1 MIRISQLKLPITHTK
16 AQLEKKIAKTLK
28 NPGNSFT
35 YEIRKQSLD
44 CRHKNDKIFVYT
56 VDVTIRDEQKLAKKV
71 NNNNIMLIKEKP
83 YEFPSPGET
92 PLLHS
97 PVIVGSGPAGLSA
110 AINAK
115 IRNKNIIVFGTESLS
130 NKLIKA
136 PSIDNYLGFYEIS
149 GEELREKFQDH
160 LDKMEIEI
168 TYKKI
173 NNIYAMGDY
182 FALMSGDDMYEA
194 TTVILATGVEYGK
207 PIKGEEEFLGKGVGY
222 CATCDAPLYKDKK
235 VAIIGYNK
243 ESKEEANFLNE
254 IASKTYFIPMYK
266 NDSLMRESNELDNS
280 IEVIN
285 DRPVQIKGENLVNKV
300 SFKEKEIDVDGV
312 FVIKDSASPKSL
324 VPGIETEGPHIK
336 VDINMQTSI
345 TGCFAAGDCAGKPYS
360 YIKSAG
366 QGQIAAINAV
376 SYLDKLRIEQKNK
389 K

>member
-1 MIRISQLKLPITHTK
+1 MRYD
-16 AQLEKKIAKTLK
+16 IA
-28 NPGNSFT
+28 
-35 YEIRKQSLD
+35 
-44 CRHKNDKIFVYT
+44 
-56 VDVTIRDEQKLAKKV
+56 
-71 NNNNIMLIKEKP
+71 
-83 YEFPSPGET
+83 
-92 PLLHS
+92 
-97 PVIVGSGPAGLSA
+97 IVGSGPAGLSA

-222 CATCDAPLYKDKK
+222 CATCDAPLYRDK
-235 VAIIGYNK
+235 VVTVIGYNK
-243 ESKEEANFLNE
+243 EAEEEANYVSEL
-254 IASKTYFIPMYK
+254 ASKVNYVAMYK
-266 NDSLMRESNELDNS
+266 DEYDLKDD
-280 IEVIN
+280 IEVVV
-285 DRPVQIKGENLVNKV
+285 DRPLEILGDAKVNAV
-300 SFKEKEIDVDGV
+300 RFKDKEIESDGV
-312 FVIKDSASPKSL
+312 FVLRDSISPGQL
-324 VPGIETEGPHIK
+324 VPGLLMENGHIK
-336 VDINMQTSI
+336 VDRTMATNIP
-345 TGCFAAGDCAGKPYS
+345 GCFAAGDCVGVPYQ

-366 QGQIAAINAV
+366 EGNIAALSAV
-376 SYLDKLRIEQKNK
+376 KYLDGLGK
-389 K
+389 

>member
-1 MIRISQLKLPITHTK
+1 MRYD
-16 AQLEKKIAKTLK
+16 IA
-28 NPGNSFT
+28 
-35 YEIRKQSLD
+35 
-44 CRHKNDKIFVYT
+44 
-56 VDVTIRDEQKLAKKV
+56 
-71 NNNNIMLIKEKP
+71 
-83 YEFPSPGET
+83 
-92 PLLHS
+92 
-97 PVIVGSGPAGLSA
+97 IVGSGPAGLSA

-222 CATCDAPLYKDKK
+222 CATCDAPLYRDK
-235 VAIIGYNK
+235 VVTVIGYNK
-243 ESKEEANFLNE
+243 EAEEEANYVSEL
-254 IASKTYFIPMYK
+254 ASKVNYVAMYK
-266 NDSLMRESNELDNS
+266 DEYDLKDD
-280 IEVIN
+280 IEVVV
-285 DRPVQIKGENLVNKV
+285 DRPLEILGDTKVNAV
-300 SFKEKEIDVDGV
+300 RFKDKEIESDGV
-312 FVIKDSASPKSL
+312 FVLRDSISPGQL
-324 VPGIETEGPHIK
+324 VPGLLMENGHIK
-336 VDINMQTSI
+336 VDRTMATNIP
-345 TGCFAAGDCAGKPYS
+345 GCFAAGDCVGVPYQ

-366 QGQIAAINAV
+366 EGNIAALSAV
-376 SYLDKLRIEQKNK
+376 KYLDGLGK
-389 K
+389 

>member
-1 MIRISQLKLPITHTK
+1 MRYD
-16 AQLEKKIAKTLK
+16 IA
-28 NPGNSFT
+28 
-35 YEIRKQSLD
+35 
-44 CRHKNDKIFVYT
+44 
-56 VDVTIRDEQKLAKKV
+56 
-71 NNNNIMLIKEKP
+71 
-83 YEFPSPGET
+83 
-92 PLLHS
+92 
-97 PVIVGSGPAGLSA
+97 IVGSGPAGLSA

-149 GEELREKFQDH
+149 GEELREKFQNH

-182 FALMSGDDMYEA
+182 FALMSGEDMYEA
-194 TTVILATGVEYGK
+194 TAVILATGVEYGK

-266 NDSLMRESNELDNS
+266 NDSLMRESNKL
-280 IEVIN
+280 
-285 DRPVQIKGENLVNKV
+285 
-300 SFKEKEIDVDGV
+300 
-312 FVIKDSASPKSL
+312 
-324 VPGIETEGPHIK
+324 
-336 VDINMQTSI
+336 DINMQTSI

-376 SYLDKLRIEQKNK
+376 SYLDKMKIEQRNK